1 MFVWVFLGGVAW
13 FAICK
18 LGLKKGT
25 IMGIGI
31 TGRGLSFPDAMWAA
45 WSCMV
50 SGSNHTKEVH
60 APGRIVAITVALG
73 GLLSYSVMTGAISAA
88 IKSRMER
95 LRSTHASKVLEDNHV
110 VIAGT
115 NGHLIPLLKQLS
127 DSHGFALQ
135 DGRAKGTQAV
145 LLVNDRKDEDI
156 QALVRGLVA
165 TGQLPRLRVMT
176 RKGNLAVPE
185 TYRLVSAEKAQK
197 VIMLGNNGNT
207 YEADAQAMSSL
218 LALQSVTGGEPGGRR
233 PEVVIEVSKRSSA
246 DLLERVASDSV
257 SCVEDLT
264 NKLLVQCVRQRG
276 LSKVYRN
283 TLQ

>member
-88 IKSRMER
+88 IKQTISEFEAAASGPGEPDVVPVDVVAER
-95 LRSTHASKVLEDNHV
+95 RGGALCMLCVLRSIASML
-110 VIAGT
+110 
-115 NGHLIPLLKQLS
+115 
-127 DSHGFALQ
+127 
-135 DGRAKGTQAV
+135 
-145 LLVNDRKDEDI
+145 
-156 QALVRGLVA
+156 A
-165 TGQLPRLRVMT
+165 TSQP
-176 RKGNLAVPE
+176 
-185 TYRLVSAEKAQK
+185 
-197 VIMLGNNGNT
+197 
-207 YEADAQAMSSL
+207 
-218 LALQSVTGGEPGGRR
+218 
-233 PEVVIEVSKRSSA
+233 SSA
-246 DLLERVASDSV
+246 RSDRVAK
-257 SCVEDLT
+257 E
-264 NKLLVQCVRQRG
+264 
-276 LSKVYRN
+276 KVAPAARALRPRA
-283 TLQ
+283 TAKA